1 MSGAGSGGLG
11 TLCLTLGLIPTLAGR
26 SGPSRGCL
34 AERSDVRINQ
44 LGYLP
49 GSPKRATWVTDEPLP
64 VEFSVVTADGSVALR
79 GLTQPWPNRP
89 EPTSG
94 QSVHVLDF
102 TDLAA
107 AGPGYQLLV
116 AGPAKPS
123 VPNCRGP
130 LRPTRPQRPGIVLPA
145 QIRLPDRRSPCPR
158 LRPARRPFRCATESR
173 RHRGFRLD
181 WTRGRAPLS
190 RMGAN
195 RALRCV
201 RRLVRRRRLRQVHR
215 QRQHRRVTTAQ
226 GHRTAPRR
234 SRSSGSAVSADAGR
248 HRRCL

>member
-49 GSPKRATWVTDEPLP
+49 GSPKRATWVNDEPLP

-130 LRPTRPQRPGIVLPA
+130 LRPHSPATPWDCSTCSDPAARSKITVPPATAGPPAIPVCHRIKATPRFPPGLDQRPRASIQDGRQPSASMCPA
-145 QIRLPDRRSPCPR
+145 AGATPEITASTPSAAASPCDN
-158 LRPARRPFRCATESR
+158 C
-173 RHRGFRLD
+173 
-181 WTRGRAPLS
+181 
-190 RMGAN
+190 
-195 RALRCV
+195 
-201 RRLVRRRRLRQVHR
+201 
-215 QRQHRRVTTAQ
+215 
-226 GHRTAPRR
+226 
-234 SRSSGSAVSADAGR
+234 SRSSNCSKA
-248 HRRCL
+248 